1 MWDVGGRRWM
11 RGGKVGSG
19 RGVDTCGVA
28 CVLTAAQLAARILA
42 LLRQVEQHLII
53 NIPLS
58 HQ

>member
-1 MWDVGGRRWM
+1 
-11 RGGKVGSG
+11 
-19 RGVDTCGVA
+19 
-28 CVLTAAQLAARILA
+28 VLTAAQLAARILA